1 MGKFSWIGGG
11 LGFILGGGPIGA
23 ILGAALGYVVDEMKT
38 GAKTQNYQS
47 YRGSAQQ
54 TYQRSATRGDFNI
67 SFLVLIAAVMKADGK
82 VLRSELD
89 YVKDNFVRMFGAD
102 AAKEAVRMLGDLIK
116 QNIPVRDVC
125 MQITRNIDHP
135 SRLQLLHLLFGV
147 SAADGNVD
155 PKELELLQKI
165 AGYFNISDSDFNSIK
180 SMFVSDIYWP
190 YKVLEIERSSSNEE
204 VKKAYRK
211 MALKFHPDKVSH
223 LSEEVVVQAKEKFQ
237 KVSEA
242 YEAIKKERGMN

>member
-23 ILGAALGYVVDEMKT
+23 IIGAALGYAVDEMKAGT
-38 GAKTQNYQS
+38 KNQGSQS
-47 YRGSAQQ
+47 YRGSSQQ
-54 TYQRSATRGDFNI
+54 SYQGHATRGDFNI

-89 YVKDNFVRMFGAD
+89 YVKENFVRMFGAD
-102 AAKEAVRMLGDLIK
+102 AAHDAVRMLGDLLK

-135 SRLQLLHLLFGV
+135 SRLQLMHLLFGV
-147 SAADGNVD
+147 SAADGHVD
-155 PKELELLQKI
+155 PRELELLQKI

-180 SMFVSDIYWP
+180 SMFVTDVYWP
-190 YKVLEIERSSSNEE
+190 YKVLEIERSVSNEE

-223 LSEEVVVQAKEKFQ
+223 LSEEMVTQAKEKFQ
-237 KVSEA
+237 KVNEA
-242 YEAIKKERGMN
+242 YETIKKERGMN

>member
-11 LGFILGGGPIGA
+11 LGFMLGGGPIGA
-23 ILGAALGYVVDEMKT
+23 IIGAALGYAVDEMKT
-38 GAKTQNYQS
+38 GAKSQGYQS
-47 YRGSAQQ
+47 YRGASQP
-54 TYQRSATRGDFNI
+54 YQSHSTRGDFNI

-89 YVKDNFVRMFGAD
+89 YVKENFVRMFGAD
-102 AAKEAVRMLGDLIK
+102 AARDAIRMLGDLIK

-147 SAADGNVD
+147 SSADGHVD
-155 PKELELLQKI
+155 PSELELLQKI

-180 SMFVSDIYWP
+180 SMFVTDVYWP
-190 YKVLEIERSSSNEE
+190 YKVLEIERSASNEE

-223 LSEEVVVQAKEKFQ
+223 LSEEVVTQANEKFQ
-237 KVSEA
+237 KVNEA
-242 YEAIKKERGMN
+242 YETIKKERGMN